1 LTSPGD
7 PAGPLAYLPAR
18 WPPLLYFAFAHLCLA
33 IAFAVA
39 AMRPAEI
46 AGFYY
51 HPRLIA
57 LVHLVTLG
65 WVSSSILGALYLVGP
80 LTFRIVLPGSWRDA
94 VAFAVWVVGVS
105 GVAAHFWLDTL
116 VAVAQAGTLALV
128 SMIFVGSR
136 VLRRLPRAPV
146 PIEARLPVM
155 CGVVNLLT
163 AALLGVALGVN
174 KAHPFLSVSQ
184 LDGVLAHAHLAGL
197 GWGALMVMGVGYRL
211 LPMMLPSAVPR
222 GRWPLASTLLTQLGA
237 WLIVGGR
244 LAGARPAVL
253 TAAAL
258 LAAAGVALFLLQ
270 VVWMLRHPRPAPT
283 GQPRP
288 DAGVAH
294 ALQALVWLAVST
306 GLGLWLALT
315 PASESTLAAA
325 MAYGVL
331 ALVGFLAQIVVG
343 VAARLVPLYAFLWGF
358 ADRGHRA
365 APPSPHH
372 ALSRRVQAIT
382 LALWTA
388 GVPLL
393 AVSLALDRHHGVS
406 AGAGALAAGVILA
419 GVNLTLG
426 VWRLWRR
433 ERSAA

>member
-1 LTSPGD
+1 
-7 PAGPLAYLPAR
+7 
-18 WPPLLYFAFAHLCLA
+18 
-33 IAFAVA
+33 
-39 AMRPAEI
+39 
-46 AGFYY
+46 
-51 HPRLIA
+51 
-57 LVHLVTLG
+57 
-65 WVSSSILGALYLVGP
+65 
-80 LTFRIVLPGSWRDA
+80 
-94 VAFAVWVVGVS
+94 
-105 GVAAHFWLDTL
+105 
-116 VAVAQAGTLALV
+116 
-128 SMIFVGSR
+128 
-136 VLRRLPRAPV
+136 
-146 PIEARLPVM
+146 
-155 CGVVNLLT
+155 
-163 AALLGVALGVN
+163 
-174 KAHPFLSVSQ
+174 
-184 LDGVLAHAHLAGL
+184 
-197 GWGALMVMGVGYRL
+197 
-211 LPMMLPSAVPR
+211 
-222 GRWPLASTLLTQLGA
+222 
-237 WLIVGGR
+237 
-244 LAGARPAVL
+244 
-253 TAAAL
+253 
-258 LAAAGVALFLLQ
+258 
-270 VVWMLRHPRPAPT
+270 
-283 GQPRP
+283 
-288 DAGVAH
+288 
-294 ALQALVWLAVST
+294 VST